1 MSANPENKGSEQ
13 VAVPERVENKY
24 AILQE
29 TSGEEC
35 ESWYYF
41 IKSNG
46 NEDTLNHLKKQLD
59 SVDWYI
65 LGDLSTF
72 DLETSY
78 LVSENTAREMTLVDL
93 NHTSRHRKF
102 DGVLKKIDL
111 GFKDTHSNEK
121 KMNKAFDI
129 LSYGKIDEYID
140 GEDIDPSILV
150 DGSEEES
157 SSESSE
163 EESSSES
170 SEEEKTPPKKEKGKP
185 KEKIEI
191 PRFAKAKAKKRH

>member
-1 MSANPENKGSEQ
+1 MSENPENKVSEQ
-13 VAVPERVENKY
+13 VGVSENKY

-41 IKSNG
+41 IRSNG
-46 NEDTLNHLKKQLD
+46 NEEALSHLKKQLD
-59 SVDWYI
+59 SVEWYI

-140 GEDIDPSILV
+140 KEDIDPSILV
-150 DGSEEES
+150 EGSEEDDSSSESSDQES

-163 EESSSES
+163 D
-170 SEEEKTPPKKEKGKP
+170 EKTPVKKEKGKP
-185 KEKIEI
+185 KQKIEI
-191 PRFAKAKAKKRH
+191 PRFAKAKKRH